1 MAVKAPHQVWTG
13 LGRDAS
19 IPKIRRRPAATVY
32 FSWYCCDGPSLQ
44 QIDLLLDSAPLNIH
58 RSTKIRHNLQNLRMQ
73 LLQDSQR
80 DFSLFKLEPVRLVPS
95 KSQLLRIDLTANQA
109 LSRAFY
115 ILQQH
120 GLVLISRYI

>member
-1 MAVKAPHQVWTG
+1 MAVKAPHQIWTG
-13 LGRDAS
+13 LGRDATV
-19 IPKIRRRPAATVY
+19 PKIRCRPAATVD
-32 FSWYCCDGPSLQ
+32 FSWHCRDWPSLQ
-44 QIDLLLDSAPLNIH
+44 QIDLLLYGTPLNIH
-58 RSTKIRHNLQNLRMQ
+58 RPTKIRHNLQHLGMQ
-73 LLQDSQR
+73 FLQDCQR
-80 DFSLFKLEPVRLVPS
+80 DFSLFKLEPVRLVPR